1 MLQSRVPRVSRTAT
15 IFKKSFCQSR
25 TQATSSFQ
33 EWRRTSPSHKDNM
46 ATPTKIVLT
55 LDTVGIVKNKPQ
67 TQEAADKASELLQEN
82 HEVALSS

>member
-1 MLQSRVPRVSRTAT
+1 
-15 IFKKSFCQSR
+15 
-25 TQATSSFQ
+25 
-33 EWRRTSPSHKDNM
+33 M